1 MRLAGVRKV
10 LRRTGLWS
18 SGFGFAIGL
27 LGLGIDSRIILIFLP
42 SVLAMICLWGE
53 D

>member
-1 MRLAGVRKV
+1 MKWGSVRKV
-10 LRRTGLWS
+10 LRRIGLWS

-27 LGLGIDSRIILIFLP
+27 LGLGIDSRIILIFLS